1 MAWVVDTC
9 LLIDVAEADP
19 AFGVASAKLPDNK
32 RANGLTVCPVTY
44 VELAP
49 VFNGDQKAQDEFLFN
64 LGVTWP
70 EVWTPTDTEIA
81 HQAWHRYV
89 TARRTAKIP
98 KRPIADIL
106 IGAFASR
113 FDGIL
118 TRNESDFRSVFPGL
132 AIVAPSGI

>member
-19 AFGVASAKLPDNK
+19 AFGVSSAKLLDAKRPD
-32 RANGLTVCPVTY
+32 GITLCPVTY

-49 VFNGDQKAQDEFLFN
+49 VFNGDQTAQNEFLFN
-64 LGVTWP
+64 LGVMWP
-70 EVWTPTDTEIA
+70 EAWRQGDTEEA
-81 HQAWHRYV
+81 HRAWHRYV
-89 TARRTAKIP
+89 AARRAARIL
-98 KRPIADIL
+98 KRPLADIL

-118 TRNESDFRSVFPGL
+118 TRNEGDFRSVFPSL
-132 AIVAPSGI
+132 PIVAP